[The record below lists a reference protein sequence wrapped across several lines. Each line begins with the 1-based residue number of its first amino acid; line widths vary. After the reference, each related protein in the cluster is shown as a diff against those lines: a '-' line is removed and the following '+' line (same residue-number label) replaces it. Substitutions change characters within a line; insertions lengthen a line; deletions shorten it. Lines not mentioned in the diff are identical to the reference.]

1 MHWKSKARIQNAIA
15 RLPASVSYAVYYW
28 MQRHFGG
35 LRDAGP
41 LSRMAAGVE
50 SWRRLTN
57 QGVDPTGKVFF
68 EVGTGREPL
77 VPMCYWLMGAGRTI
91 TIDLNPYLKD
101 ELVRETLAD
110 LSRDRDKVRRLFGSL
125 LNEERFDDL
134 LTFIDHQR
142 YATPA
147 FLDLCR
153 IDYIAPGDATRTGL
167 ADGSVDFHTSYN
179 TFEHIPPDVLRDI
192 LAEGNRIVADDG
204 LFVHRIDYSDH
215 FSHSDDSIS
224 SVNFLRYSDDEWQR
238 WAGNRY
244 MYMNR
249 LRHDDFLD
257 MFEEARHAVVESEPV
272 LDPEAL
278 AVLRSGQLPL
288 YDRFAGKP
296 TDTLAIASSWLVSR
310 KLATGSVPA

>member
-15 RLPASVSYAVYYW
+15 RLPAKASYAAYYW

-50 SWRRLTN
+50 SWRRLER
-57 QGVDPTGKVFF
+57 QGVNPTGKVFF

-101 ELVRETLAD
+101 ELIQETLAD
-110 LSRDRDKVRRLFGSL
+110 VSRDRDEVRRLFGEL
-125 LNEERFDDL
+125 LDEARFADL
-134 LTFIDHQR
+134 LEFVDRRR
-142 YATPA
+142 YSTPG
-147 FLDLCR
+147 FLDLCC
-153 IDYIAPGDATRTGL
+153 IDYIAPGDATDTGL
-167 ADGSVDFHTSYN
+167 PGGSVDFHTSYN
-179 TFEHIPPDVLRDI
+179 TFEHIPPEILRGI
-192 LAEGNRIVADDG
+192 LAEGNRIVNDDG

-215 FSHSDDSIS
+215 FSHSDGSIS
-224 SVNFLRYSDDEWQR
+224 SVNFLQYSDDEWHR

-249 LRHDDFLD
+249 LRHDDFLG
-257 MFEEARHAVVESEPV
+257 MFEEARHAVVDCEPV

-278 AVLRSGQLPL
+278 ALLRSGRLPL
-288 YDRFAGKP
+288 YGRFAGKP
-296 TDTLAIASSWLVSR
+296 EDTLAIKSSWLVSR